1 MTITLRETTQAGAT
15 NKGDT
20 LTRAELDGNFVDLLT
35 NKIIPIQIDADS
47 GSVKV
52 GQAQNNGVMTVTGG
66 TNITTAVTEDSAG
79 NANLTITGTTFMA
92 NLTDD
97 STPQLS
103 GNLDTNNQNIVTT
116 SNRNLKLYPNG
127 SGVVEIGGDGSD
139 DGTIQLNCSQNSHGI
154 KLASPPHS
162 AGQSYTLT
170 FPSTSPNANDFIS
183 TDGSGNLKFTKLTA
197 GTGITIT
204 NPDSAGD
211 FVITN
216 TVSAGIS
223 DVVSDSSPQLG
234 GNLDVNGNSIV
245 STSNADINI
254 TPDNNGKVVIDGIN
268 YPQADGNAGEYL
280 VTDGSNNLSFQPLA
294 IVGGTDITV
303 TQPDSSGAFTIAF
316 SGSSGIASMVN
327 DSTPQLGGN
336 LDVNGNDIVST
347 SNGNIDIQPNGTG
360 KTNIKNMTYDEN
372 IHDITYGANITPEPT
387 DGPIQRITLTG
398 NVNFNGF
405 ATEIEGA
412 TITLVITQDSA
423 GNRTFTENLDSAGRM
438 LFAGGTSTLSTA
450 ANAIDIMTITFI
462 GGTYFAS
469 LSTNFS

>member
-79 NANLTITGTTFMA
+79 NANVTITGTTFMA

-97 STPQLS
+97 STPQLA
-103 GNLDTNNQNIVTT
+103 GNLDVDGNKIITASGNA
-116 SNRNLKLYPNG
+116 NLKLSPHG
-127 SGVVEIGGDGSD
+127 TGVVEIEGDGVSA
-139 DGTIQLNCSQNSHGI
+139 DGTIQLNCSANSHGI

-162 AGQSYTLT
+162 AGQSYTIT
-170 FPSTSPNANDFIS
+170 FPSNSPNANDFMVS
-183 TDGSGNLKFTKLTA
+183 DADGDLKFTKLTA
-197 GTGITIT
+197 GTGISIT

-245 STSNADINI
+245 SVSGADINI
-254 TPDNNGKVVIDGIN
+254 TPDGSGKVVLDGLN
-268 YPQADGNAGEYL
+268 YPQADGQAGDFL
-280 VTDGSNNLSFQPLA
+280 VTDGSNNLGFA
-294 IVGGTDITV
+294 RIRGGADITV
-303 TQPDSSGAFTIAF
+303 TQPDSTGEYSIAF
-316 SGSSGIASMVN
+316 SGSSGIASVAN
-327 DSTPQLGGN
+327 DSSPQLGGN
-336 LDVNGNDIVST
+336 LDVNGNDIVSV
-347 SNGNIDIQPNGTG
+347 SNGNIDIVPNGTG
-360 KTNIKNMTYDEN
+360 QTKTTNLQYDED
-372 IHDITYGANITPEPT
+372 IHDLGTTSGTITP
-387 DGPIQRITLTG
+387 DVNDG
-398 NVNFNGF
+398 NVQ
-405 ATEIEGA
+405 
-412 TITLVITQDSA
+412 TITLNNNLTLNALASPIAGQSLTLIITQDGTGS
-423 GNRTFTENLDSAGRM
+423 RTLSSTM
-438 LFAGGTSTLSTA
+438 KFAGGSKTLSTA
-450 ANAIDIMTITFI
+450 ASAIDILSVFYD
-462 GGTYFAS
+462 GSNYWAS

>member
-35 NKIIPIQIDADS
+35 NKIIPIQVDADS

-52 GQAQNNGVMTVTGG
+52 GQAQNNGVLTVTGG
-66 TNITTAVTEDSAG
+66 TNITTAVTEDSGG
-79 NANLTITGTTFMA
+79 NANITITGTTFMA

-97 STPQLS
+97 SSPQLN
-103 GNLDTNNQNIVTT
+103 GNLDVNGNKIQTVSGNA
-116 SNRNLKLYPNG
+116 NLKLSPHG
-127 SGVVEIGGDGSD
+127 SGVVEIEGDGSSE

-162 AGQSYTLT
+162 AGQSYTIT
-170 FPSTSPNANDFIS
+170 FPSNAPGANKIFQTDANGDLTFID
-183 TDGSGNLKFTKLTA
+183 TPT
-197 GTGITIT
+197 
-204 NPDSAGD
+204 
-211 FVITN
+211 
-216 TVSAGIS
+216 AGIS

-234 GNLDVNGNSIV
+234 GNLDVNN
-245 STSNADINI
+245 
-254 TPDNNGKVVIDGIN
+254 
-268 YPQADGNAGEYL
+268 
-280 VTDGSNNLSFQPLA
+280 
-294 IVGGTDITV
+294 
-303 TQPDSSGAFTIAF
+303 
-316 SGSSGIASMVN
+316 
-327 DSTPQLGGN
+327 
-336 LDVNGNDIVST
+336 NDIVSV

-360 KTNIKNMTYDEN
+360 KTNIKNMTYNEN
-372 IHDITYGANITPEPT
+372 IHEITYGANITPEPT

-405 ATEIEGA
+405 ATETEGA

-423 GNRTFTENLDSAGRM
+423 GNRTFTENLDSNGRM
-438 LFAGGTSTLSTA
+438 LFAGGTSTLSTS

>member
-1 MTITLRETTQAGAT
+1 MTITLRQESQAGAT
-15 NKGDT
+15 TKGSS
-20 LTRAELDGNFVDLLT
+20 LTYQELDNSFIDLLT
-35 NKIIPIQIDADS
+35 TKIQPIQIDADS

-52 GQAQNNGVMTVTGG
+52 GEAQNNGVFSIAGG

-97 STPQLS
+97 STPQLA

-116 SNRNLKLYPNG
+116 SNRNLKLYPSG

-170 FPSTSPNANDFIS
+170 FPSTSPNADDFIS

-197 GTGITIT
+197 GTGISIT

-223 DVVSDSSPQLG
+223 DVVSDTSPELG
-234 GNLDVNGNSIV
+234 GNLSVNGNSIV
-245 STSNADINI
+245 STSNGDINI

-268 YPQADGNAGEYL
+268 YPQADGQAGDFL
-280 VTDGSNNLSFQPLA
+280 VTDGSNNLGFA
-294 IVGGTDITV
+294 RIRGGADITV
-303 TQPDSSGAFTIAF
+303 TQPDSTGEYSIAF
-316 SGSSGIASMVN
+316 SGSTGIASLAN
-327 DSTPQLGGN
+327 DSSPELGGN
-336 LDVNGNDIVST
+336 LNVGTHSIVSS
-347 SNGNIDIQPNGTG
+347 SNRDIQFSPNGTG
-360 KTNIKNMTYDEN
+360 QTKATRLQYDED
-372 IHDITYGANITPEPT
+372 IHAIGTTSGTKTPDIN
-387 DGPIQRITLTG
+387 DG
-398 NVNFNGF
+398 NVQ
-405 ATEIEGA
+405 
-412 TITLVITQDSA
+412 TITLDGDLTLNAFASATAGQTLTLIITQD
-423 GNRTFTENLDSAGRM
+423 GTGGRTLSSTM
-438 LFAGGTSTLSTA
+438 KFAGGTKTLSTA
-450 ANAIDIMTITFI
+450 ANAVDILSVFYD
-462 GGTYFAS
+462 GSNYWAS